1 MILVLIDNLTV
12 SAEKLILLA
21 DSSKLGMRSNFVFV
35 PLSEL
40 DVLITDSGADP
51 AQVKHFKSQGVEV
64 IIVED

>member
-21 DSSKLGMRSNFVFV
+21 DSSKLGMRSNFVFAS
-35 PLSEL
+35 LSEL

-51 AQVKHFKSQGVEV
+51 KQVKHFKSQGVEV